1 MLGFSHRPAKA
12 RPASG
17 KAREWRVAMEPEQPI
32 GWPSPLP
39 SRDSLQVLVLVAT
52 RHLGARDTSPFLR
65 AEPTL
70 RPTVTATVVGPA
82 PPGLAPRLH
91 VATPTRTGGRPN
103 PSLQRTRYARH

>member
-39 SRDSLQVLVLVAT
+39 SRDSRQVLVLVAT
-52 RHLGARDTSPFLR
+52 RHLGARDTSPFLG

-70 RPTVTATVVGPA
+70 RPTVTATVFGPG
-82 PPGLAPRLH
+82 PPDLAPRLH

>member
-17 KAREWRVAMEPEQPI
+17 KAREWRVAVEPEEPI
-32 GWPSPLP
+32 GWPNPLP

-103 PSLQRTRYARH
+103 PSLQRTRYARR

>member
-12 RPASG
+12 RPAPG
-17 KAREWRVAMEPEQPI
+17 KAREWRVAVEPEEPI
-32 GWPSPLP
+32 GCPNPPP
-39 SRDSLQVLVLVAT
+39 SRDSLQVLALVAT
-52 RHLGARDTSPFLR
+52 RHLDARDTSPFLK

-70 RPTVTATVVGPA
+70 RPRVTATVFGPA
-82 PPGLAPRLH
+82 PPGLAPRLY

>member
-1 MLGFSHRPAKA
+1 MLGFSDHPAKA

-17 KAREWRVAMEPEQPI
+17 KAREWRVAIEPDQPI
-32 GWPSPLP
+32 GWPNPLP
-39 SRDSLQVLVLVAT
+39 SRDSLQVLALVAT

-91 VATPTRTGGRPN
+91 VATPTRTGGRK
-103 PSLQRTRYARH
+103 SVV